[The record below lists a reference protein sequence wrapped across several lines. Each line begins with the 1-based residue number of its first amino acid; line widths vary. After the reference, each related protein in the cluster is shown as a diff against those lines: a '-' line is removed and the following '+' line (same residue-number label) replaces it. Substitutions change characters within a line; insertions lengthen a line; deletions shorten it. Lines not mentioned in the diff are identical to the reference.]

1 MPPQSPEVEEEEA
14 AVVVV
19 GLRMLLLALFLFVL
33 HRMVTS
39 EPSEVGAEVEEV
51 P

>member
-1 MPPQSPEVEEEEA
+1 M
-14 AVVVV
+14 
-19 GLRMLLLALFLFVL
+19 LFLDLFLPAL

-39 EPSEVGAEVEEV
+39 EPSEAAEAAEEVEEA